1 MDTRMRSLQPIC
13 TELLFD
19 IVVDLHP
26 KLNFGA
32 GPYGLRIFYGS
43 AGGTFEGPSVRGEVL
58 PGGGDWTL
66 FRPDGAMSLDVR
78 LGLRTDGGDL
88 IHMTYGGRWVVPDRL
103 RAEIADARLRH
114 SIDPSEY
121 YFRTTPQFETGSR
134 RYAWINDAV
143 CIGSGYLVEGGVAY
157 RVFRVL

>member
-1 MDTRMRSLQPIC
+1 MDTRVRSIQPIT

-19 IVVDLHP
+19 IVIDLQP

-43 AGGTFEGPSVRGEVL
+43 AGGTFAGPSVRGEVL

-78 LGLRTDGGDL
+78 LGLRTDDGDL
-88 IHMTYGGRWVVPDRL
+88 IHMTYGGRWIVPDKL
-103 RAEIADARLRH
+103 RPAIADASSLH

-121 YFRTTPQFETGSR
+121 YFRTTPLFETGSH

-157 RVFRVL
+157 RVFRVA